1 MCYSYITEFTESW
14 VARDISGD
22 IYFLKYWDG
31 ESSTPVVLG
40 KDNAV
45 RLMPKNPQV
54 GDIIFGD
61 KTIVEMG
68 VTVPQL
74 STGLG
79 PFTNCLKTVE
89 TDGDIVYY
97 APNIGMV
104 KKEYTDGFSGWELKE
119 SLITKSRVAVIPLSD

>member
-1 MCYSYITEFTESW
+1 
-14 VARDISGD
+14 
-22 IYFLKYWDG
+22 LKYWDG